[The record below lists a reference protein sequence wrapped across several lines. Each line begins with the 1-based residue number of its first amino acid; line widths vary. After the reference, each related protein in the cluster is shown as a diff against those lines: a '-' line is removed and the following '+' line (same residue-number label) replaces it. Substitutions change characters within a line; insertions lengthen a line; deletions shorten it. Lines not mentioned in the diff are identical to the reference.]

1 MRTVLCTAL
10 AAGVAAAVAL
20 AAASPAQAS
29 DSQRVV
35 VLGVGADG
43 EAIAAGVASHLSQPY
58 SSTDASAFRGALGT
72 AAGLLPL
79 ATRRRDKDAEFVARA
94 RAAERS
100 AQTDSAIVVF
110 AEKTRKAVVVH
121 VWAIDAHGTGK
132 APVDRSVRLGAGASA
147 GDGADAVWSAVA
159 AEFPAQAAEPTP
171 APAPSAVEAAPA
183 APAAGASPAKD
194 EPAAPGDAA
203 PAPSASAAAHP
214 AAATRATSLAVLQV
228 AMEGGLRHF
237 SYVDRLTPS
246 LRPYNLSFAPLFAI
260 HGEVYPFAKM
270 GVPVLSGFG
279 ATGSYARAFA
289 LSSKDAAGDHVGTT
303 WQTFDIGARER
314 LRLGDAVI
322 LGIDLGYGGDDFT
335 FDTPVTATAQLPSA
349 QYRTLR
355 AGLDGRVA
363 LGALSARAAAS
374 YLDVLSTGDFGR
386 LFPRTSVG
394 GVEAELGLAYTIAPT
409 FELSLDVAYTRFFY
423 SLLPQPGDPY
433 VAGGALDQMG
443 TASLGFAHL
452 F

>member
-1 MRTVLCTAL
+1 M
-10 AAGVAAAVAL
+10 AAAVAL

-35 VLGVGADG
+35 VLVVGAARADG

-72 AAGLLPL
+72 AVRLLPL

-100 AQTDSAIVVF
+100 AQADSAIVVF
-110 AEKTRKAVVVH
+110 AEKSRKAVIAH
-121 VWAIDAHGTGK
+121 VWAIDARGTGK
-132 APVDRSVRLGAGASA
+132 APVDQSVRLGAAASA

-171 APAPSAVEAAPA
+171 APTPSAAEAPSSGPPRPPS
-183 APAAGASPAKD
+183 PAAGASPAGD
-194 EPAAPGDAA
+194 EPAARGDAA
-203 PAPSASAAAHP
+203 TTAPASAAAHP

-260 HGEVYPFAKM
+260 HGEVYPFARM
-270 GVPVLSGFG
+270 AVPVLSGFG

-289 LSSKDAAGDHVGTT
+289 LSSEDAAGEHVGTT

-314 LRLGDAVI
+314 LRLGDSVI

-363 LGALSARAAAS
+363 LGALSVRAAAS

-423 SLLPQPGDPY
+423 SLLPQPGDTY

-443 TASLGFAHL
+443 KASLGFAHL

>member
-1 MRTVLCTAL
+1 M
-10 AAGVAAAVAL
+10 
-20 AAASPAQAS
+20 
-29 DSQRVV
+29 
-35 VLGVGADG
+35 
-43 EAIAAGVASHLSQPY
+43 
-58 SSTDASAFRGALGT
+58 
-72 AAGLLPL
+72 
-79 ATRRRDKDAEFVARA
+79 
-94 RAAERS
+94 
-100 AQTDSAIVVF
+100 
-110 AEKTRKAVVVH
+110 
-121 VWAIDAHGTGK
+121 WAIDAHGTGK
-132 APVDRSVRLGAGASA
+132 APVDQSVRLGAGASA
-147 GDGADAVWSAVA
+147 GDVADAVWSAVA
-159 AEFPAQAAEPTP
+159 AEFPAQTAEPTP
-171 APAPSAVEAAPA
+171 APAPSAVEAASP
-183 APAAGASPAKD
+183 PTAAGRRPAKD
-194 EPAAPGDAA
+194 EPATPGDAA
-203 PAPSASAAAHP
+203 PTPSASAAAHP

-314 LRLGDAVI
+314 LRLGDSVI

-394 GVEAELGLAYTIAPT
+394 GVEAELGLAYAIAPT
-409 FELSLDVAYTRFFY
+409 FELSIDVAYTRFFY
-423 SLLPQPGDPY
+423 SLLPQPGDTY
-433 VAGGALDQMG
+433 VAGGALESDGQGVPGFRPSVLRATGRFTMQPLPLTRIARPFSSARSSLCASDARATWKIQAASRS
-443 TASLGFAHL
+443 TARAQRAPTSRRRSSRRTARPPSATRRPRSSRASTSSRRTSSRGSSGCPPPAAPACSSTRRRRRRASSTRS
-452 F
+452 